1 MTDPDHAA
9 GRASWRN
16 YQKPTSAARSEDAKV
31 VQLGVMC
38 CAQDRNAARHRV
50 GGRCTVQHLIKI
62 EPHSVRLHP
71 PSLAGRELVGNFMSE
86 WCVPG
91 WDGPMAT
98 ASGAI
103 SATRHR
109 QTPRA
114 DAGLCHPPHV
124 FRVDSKL
131 VGLAACEML
140 VRQSHSRGYAVRR

>member
-1 MTDPDHAA
+1 
-9 GRASWRN
+9 
-16 YQKPTSAARSEDAKV
+16 
-31 VQLGVMC
+31 
-38 CAQDRNAARHRV
+38 
-50 GGRCTVQHLIKI
+50 VQHLIKI